1 MMSRLLSIILVAV
14 LLLLLIVGLVKFN
27 DLPYETPAPSTEG
40 DQTLL
45 PNETDDEFYDRYD
58 FGGEEI
64 GIIMS
69 GFRDATRCITLPEG
83 EDDTHSVNVAVANR
97 NKMVEELLDVKIVP
111 YGTVSADR
119 MVDHMRE
126 YFSAPDTKYDIVGL
140 YQYYD
145 LGLAYSDESAFI
157 DIGNYS
163 SKGVS
168 LDPDVDYWDYTSYEL
183 LSYGG
188 ASYLITGDL
197 SQSWVKSMYVSYVN
211 ADILN
216 KYKDQIKTLTGYDDI
231 YELVYSGN
239 WTVELWCQLNEIV
252 HVNSDGDESLTTA
265 ADQHGFLGY
274 SAPESSINNFIVD
287 GFLAGCHVT
296 FSKLGYRGVPEIDY
310 NNKVLKAYSDAM
322 VSLYGDS
329 RSCFVDYESDKNSVQ
344 YFSEGKTLVTIGTI
358 GDAEKLADMTAGYYI
373 LPPPKANS
381 EQRDYYTMTGD
392 SSNFFGIPKKSEN
405 SDAAV
410 LTLKALGYYSKKI
423 VTPEIYDIALKGRYT
438 RGDAEAEK
446 ASAMIDYIRSKIY
459 SDFLVLFKQSTSGSP
474 VFYHREKVGNSI
486 ITSEAVVMRQTW
498 KNELDKILEELEPKA
513 KP

>member
-1 MMSRLLSIILVAV
+1 MMKRMFSIV
-14 LLLLLIVGLVKFN
+14 LLAVMALSFTGCF
-27 DLPYETPAPSTEG
+27 DLASGIPTVPATS
-40 DQTLL
+40 
-45 PNETDDEFYDRYD
+45 PNTQNNEIPHFGYD
-58 FGGEEI
+58 GEEI

-69 GFRDATRCITLPEG
+69 GYKEATRCITLPLG
-83 EDDTHSVNVAVANR
+83 EDETHAVNVAVANR
-97 NKMVEELLDVKIVP
+97 NKMVEELLDVKIIP
-111 YGTVSADR
+111 YGTVSAES

-126 YFSAPDTKYDIVGL
+126 YFASPDTKYDIVGL

-145 LGLAYSDESAFI
+145 LGLAYGKDMGFA
-157 DIGNYS
+157 DLGKMS
-163 SKGVS
+163 SGAVEF
-168 LDPDVDYWDYTSYEL
+168 DPKADYWDYRSYEL
-183 LSYGG
+183 LSYQG
-188 ASYLITGDL
+188 APYLITGDL
-197 SQSWVKSMYVSYVN
+197 SQSWVSSMYVSYVN
-211 ADILN
+211 ADMWG
-216 KYKDQIKTLTGYDDI
+216 KYKEQIKALTGYDDI
-231 YELVYSGN
+231 YELVYAGK

-252 HVNSDGDESLTTA
+252 HDNKDGDESLTTA
-265 ADQHGFLGY
+265 VDQHGFLGY
-274 SAPESSINNFIVD
+274 SAPRSGINNIIVD

-296 FSKLGYRGVPEIDY
+296 FSNLGENGVPEIDY
-310 NNKVLKAYSDAM
+310 NSEALKAYSDAM
-322 VSLYGDS
+322 VSLYSDPK
-329 RSCFVDYESDKNSVQ
+329 SCFVDYDGDKNAVK
-344 YFSEGKTLVTIGTI
+344 YFSEGNTLVTIGTI
-358 GDAEKLADMTAGYYI
+358 GDAEKLAEMTAGYYI